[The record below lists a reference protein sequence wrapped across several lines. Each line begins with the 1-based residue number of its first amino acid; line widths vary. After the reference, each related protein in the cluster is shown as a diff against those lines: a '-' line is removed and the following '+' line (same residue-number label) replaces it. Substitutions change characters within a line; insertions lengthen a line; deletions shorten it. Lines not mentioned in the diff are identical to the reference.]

1 MNQEIEI
8 ECKLLLTEEEYRSL
22 LDYLNC
28 STVPPK
34 KQINYYFETPHFDL
48 KNKGAALRIRYKDDQ
63 FTLTL
68 KQPHPDGLLETHD
81 YLSKKQAENW
91 LNNQPTSTQA
101 IEDQLIE
108 LGVHLDQLHYGGALV
123 TERIEI
129 EFRGALVVADMSTY
143 NHKIDYELEVEA
155 QTRQKAEAVM
165 EELINTL
172 SLKTKPTPNK
182 IERFYQ
188 SLQL

>member
-1 MNQEIEI
+1 MSQEIEI

-28 STVPPK
+28 STVRPTE
-34 KQINYYFETPHFDL
+34 QINYYFETPKFNL

-63 FTLTL
+63 FILTL

-81 YLSKKQAENW
+81 YLSKQQAENW
-91 LNNQPTSTQA
+91 LNNQPTSTPA
-101 IEDQLIE
+101 IESELIN
-108 LGVHLDQLHYGGALV
+108 LGVHVNQLHYGGALV

-129 EFRGALVVADMSTY
+129 EYHGALVVADISKY
-143 NHKIDYELEVEA
+143 NNQIDYELEVEA
-155 QTRQKAEAVM
+155 RTRQIAESVM
-165 EELINTL
+165 DELINTL
-172 SLKTKPTPNK
+172 SLEVKPTPNK

-188 SLQL
+188 SLHL